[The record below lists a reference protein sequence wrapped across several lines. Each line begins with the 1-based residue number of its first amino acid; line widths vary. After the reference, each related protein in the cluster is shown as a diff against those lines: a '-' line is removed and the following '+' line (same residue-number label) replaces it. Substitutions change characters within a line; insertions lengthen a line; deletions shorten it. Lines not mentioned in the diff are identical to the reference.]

1 MIQPRQHIPFCY
13 LLALSI
19 LLFLFNTTAV
29 YAQTKSK
36 RSITVRD
43 SLRKTILKR
52 DSLMRTF
59 KRSDTSINSF
69 LQKVEYYNTNFNQIK
84 NNFIRGVDTT
94 EISQQLPRFE
104 KRLVTIKKLIDN
116 DKSSTLRYLY
126 TIRDLLT
133 RSDDQLDEWQEKL
146 SEMNSKLIQ
155 SQKELQL
162 MQKDSMLKVIPG
174 DSILRSTFIA
184 KKVSIDKKWHQ
195 LDAQNKNLLL
205 RVGLLQNRV
214 AAVYIAILDD
224 KDQIDL
230 NIHNFGIRALSCENN
245 YIWAMVPTPGST
257 FSSALDATIAMNT
270 KLLSYMVSRDTI
282 IHLCSVL
289 LFILFFIWIFF
300 NRRKVLSVKDLPRDI
315 LDQTTYTASYPLA
328 AAILITTVIAPNFY
342 DHPPVVFLE
351 SIFVV
356 MMLTVLYLVKQTDKT
371 QIFSFLHP
379 MFWLTL
385 VYSASNLFIEVSN
398 VDRVTVLILAALSAY
413 VAFRFLKKVKDAAD
427 QYLPYTRN
435 ILRVFIGLQ
444 IASIVC
450 NIFGRFSMAKIIGI
464 IAVYNLWLAL
474 GLYLM
479 VQILMESLFLQ
490 LEANKS
496 NDGISS
502 YIDFKILQKKLRS
515 ILNVIAVAIWLIMLT
530 QNLSIEDLVFE
541 YAKDFLTQSHQ
552 IGNTGTALT
561 IGSVIIFIAVIWLS
575 SVLAKV
581 ISYLYDFADQ
591 HRNQPLFKRKTR
603 TSILIIKIGIFAT
616 GFIIA
621 VAASGF
627 PMDKITI
634 IISAFG
640 IGIGFGLQNIVNNL
654 VSGLILAFEKPVQV
668 GDLIEVDNR
677 SGRITDIG
685 IRSSRISTSD
695 GAEVIIPNGDLIA
708 RHVIN
713 WTLSND
719 NRRVELIIGVAYGSD
734 IAQVKGILSNILC
747 NRDDI
752 MTDPQPLVF
761 VHNLSENS
769 VDFRMLFWAADIG
782 FWLQL
787 KSKVLTDI
795 YNALNEAGIAIPFPQ
810 KDVYLHLPDEQE
822 LQIIKKEAKDKPAT
836 GPEDPQIQT
845 PG

>member
-1 MIQPRQHIPFCY
+1 MIQPRHNTPFAY
-13 LLALSI
+13 LTTFIVI
-19 LLFLFNTTAV
+19 LLLFIADGAIGQV
-29 YAQTKSK
+29 KSK
-36 RSITVRD
+36 RSISVRD

-69 LQKVEYYNTNFNQIK
+69 LQKVEYYNSNFNQIK
-84 NNFIRGVDTT
+84 NNFTRGLDTLD
-94 EISQQLPRFE
+94 ISQQLPRFE
-104 KRLVTIKKLIDN
+104 KRLVTIKNLIDN
-116 DKSSTLRYLY
+116 DRSSTLRYLY

-133 RSDDQLDEWQEKL
+133 RSDDQLDEWQDKL

-155 SQKELQL
+155 TQKELQL
-162 MQKDSMLKVIPG
+162 MQKDSLLKVLPG
-174 DSILRSTFIA
+174 DSTLQATFRQ
-184 KKVSIDKKWHQ
+184 KKISIEQKWHE
-195 LDAQNKNLLL
+195 LDALNKKLLL

-245 YIWAMVPTPGST
+245 YIWEMAPTPGST
-257 FSSALDATIAMNT
+257 FQTALAATIAMNS
-270 KLLSYMVSRDTI
+270 KLLSFMVSRDAF
-282 IHLCSVL
+282 IHLCSLL
-289 LFILFFIWIFF
+289 LFILFFIWILF

-315 LDQTTYTASYPLA
+315 LNQTTYIARYPLA
-328 AAILITTVIAPNFY
+328 AALLVTTVIAPNFY

-351 SIFVV
+351 SIFLLMV
-356 MMLTVLYLVKQTDKT
+356 LTVLYLVKKTDRT
-371 QIFSFLHP
+371 QSFSFLHP
-379 MFWLTL
+379 LFWITL
-385 VYSASNLFIEVSN
+385 VYSASNLFIEVAN
-398 VDRVTVLILAALSAY
+398 ADRVAVLVLAALSSW
-413 VAFRFLKKVKDAAD
+413 VGFNFLKNVKEAPD

-444 IASIVC
+444 IASIIC

-515 ILNVIAVAIWLIMLT
+515 ILNIIAVAIWLIMLT

-541 YAKDFLTQSHQ
+541 YVKDFLTQSHQ

-561 IGSVIIFIAVIWLS
+561 IGSVVIFVAVIWLS
-575 SVLAKV
+575 SVLARV

-591 HRNQPLFKRKTR
+591 HKKEALFKRKTR
-603 TSILIIKIGIFAT
+603 TSILIIKIGIFAV

-685 IRSSRISTSD
+685 IRSSRIATAD

-734 IAQVKGILSNILC
+734 IEQVKGILTKILSN
-747 NRDDI
+747 REDI
-752 MTDPQPLVF
+752 MTDPPPLVF
-761 VHNLSENS
+761 LHNLSENS

-795 YNALNEAGIAIPFPQ
+795 YNTLNEAGIEIPFPQ

-822 LQIIKKEAKDKPAT
+822 LQIIKKAMKDKPT
-836 GPEDPQIQT
+836 E
-845 PG
+845 